1 MAHGLCATPT
11 PSLRHSGDREYSRIT
26 PPRPSASFPVSSG
39 TWELGAV
46 MGAAPAR
53 ACREARHV
61 LSRSPPTRSA
71 GYYAGQFLIVHY
83 VILTATPYLCALH
96 AVARPLK
103 SAAVHRYCQHYSL
116 LVRWRIVVGHDTR
129 NGELSLISNLKF
141 QIVPLIRR
149 RAFHRPAGM
158 SISAA
163 VPRGMAGSRVRTV
176 PIQYAPGATA
186 RGRWRAANSAR
197 LRSRHTPPLDTDS
210 PLAHRTPV
218 RHVVRVAPKRSPSLL
233 SVPFFHVQCRALLP
247 SDRSQLPAERSSC
260 APSPFS

>member
-1 MAHGLCATPT
+1 MGSALPQLHRYGIAAIVNTAALPLPGPPPPSPSPLGRGSWAPSWAPHLPVPRGTPRTVTLPSYTLRGL
-11 PSLRHSGDREYSRIT
+11 LR
-26 PPRPSASFPVSSG
+26 
-39 TWELGAV
+39 GAV
-46 MGAAPAR
+46 FDR
-53 ACREARHV
+53 ALRDLNGDSVSVR
-61 LSRSPPTRSA
+61 
-71 GYYAGQFLIVHY
+71 
-83 VILTATPYLCALH
+83 ALH

-149 RAFHRPAGM
+149 VSPPGGM

-210 PLAHRTPV
+210 PLAHRIPSDMSC
-218 RHVVRVAPKRSPSLL
+218 VAPT
-233 SVPFFHVQCRALLP
+233 PF
-247 SDRSQLPAERSSC
+247 
-260 APSPFS
+260 